1 MIHVIKGT
9 AGSGKTTTAYD
20 LLLKKAREHAGR
32 NHILVVPEQ
41 SSIEA
46 QRDIIDMSPGHG
58 IINIDILSFNRLAYR
73 IFSSCGGEECDL
85 IDDSG
90 KNLIIRYIADEVSDD
105 LRVLKG
111 ELRKKG
117 YITEVRSVISEFM
130 QYGIKPE
137 DIDRIAEASDS
148 RSRYLTAKLM
158 DIKLLYERFVRY
170 MGERFMTREEI
181 LVRASAM
188 AGEASFLKDST
199 LIFDQFTGFTPVQYT
214 FIEALSGI
222 CADIYVTVMLPEN
235 DKRSLFELGRK
246 TVSHLEDIAE
256 KRGGLDIIGLGDDMR
271 HEHTSSLY
279 ILGRNIFNTSLT
291 GKSDGDG
298 CVTFCMAEDPYSE
311 VRDVMRKICDLVR
324 NRGFRYKDCG
334 IIMGDPSLYSE
345 VISDMASRYDLP
357 VYVDSTRRIGLNPFT
372 ELIRAVILILKEDH
386 SYDSLMHLL
395 RTGFTGIDRED
406 IDLAENYILKLGIK
420 GRRAYEKSFTESF
433 KGVDPK
439 EVEACERIRIRL
451 NEILEPVLKLKNS
464 STVSDMTDG
473 LLKICETL
481 EIRQKLDDHA
491 VMFEK
496 QGMIEKSMEY
506 SRVYDILMGQFE
518 NMKGLIGDQT
528 VSVKEYLELYEDAL
542 YEVRVGVIPPLSD
555 VVMAGDMTRS
565 RFSHVRA
572 LFFVGMNEGT
582 VPRPS
587 AGAGLIS
594 DKDRELIMETGVEIA
609 PTAAQSADTERFY
622 FYMNLMT
629 GSERVCFSYPV
640 TSLDGS
646 IQRESYFMKEARRV
660 LGVKESGKG
669 GDFDTV
675 LSQDE
680 MLTRFA
686 TSLREDE
693 VRAALYLKSLMKS
706 EGDKKEKASLDH
718 ITRRLRIRDEYT
730 ERLDSEASGRL
741 FGQGF
746 IDSPTELERFAACP
760 YEHFLQYGLRLTE
773 RRVFEFEM
781 RDVGIML
788 HKVLELYQRKLFM
801 KSLSFGDVSDEV
813 SQRILEEAVNDSVDA
828 KYEMLFGS
836 SARYAHMRDRLIRYA
851 ARSVKTL
858 RFQAGAGDF
867 RSVFAEKRFESYGLK
882 GTIDRCDEM
891 GLGDEVFVDVIDY
904 KTGNKE
910 FDPDRIYYG
919 LDIQLPIYLK
929 AAMELRSSYDGK
941 RVRPAGLFYYHVD
954 DPMIDGNRDSK
965 SEYIE
970 EQIHKQLKL
979 RGIVNSDKRIIEA
992 YDRTISE
999 TGRSMVVPV
1008 GYTRDGNFLKGSGV
1022 YTEGEIESLID
1033 HTVKTSRDL
1042 REQILKG
1049 EASRTPYL
1057 LGKES
1062 GCDHCAYRTICD
1074 GGKKR
1079 VLKKHAF
1086 PEAWTMGDKD

>member
-1 MIHVIKGT
+1 MYLI
-9 AGSGKTTTAYD
+9 AYD
-20 LLLKKAREHAGR
+20 VVAVTMAYFLALLIRFDFAFSRIPTVYFQPWAYFAPVYAVAC
-32 NHILVVPEQ
+32 ILIFWRLRLYN
-41 SSIEA
+41 SIW
-46 QRDIIDMSPGHG
+46 
-58 IINIDILSFNRLAYR
+58 
-73 IFSSCGGEECDL
+73 
-85 IDDSG
+85 
-90 KNLIIRYIADEVSDD
+90 
-105 LRVLKG
+105 
-111 ELRKKG
+111 
-117 YITEVRSVISEFM
+117 
-130 QYGIKPE
+130 
-137 DIDRIAEASDS
+137 
-148 RSRYLTAKLM
+148 
-158 DIKLLYERFVRY
+158 RF
-170 MGERFMTREEI
+170 
-181 LVRASAM
+181 
-188 AGEASFLKDST
+188 ASFK
-199 LIFDQFTGFTPVQYT
+199 
-214 FIEALSGI
+214 
-222 CADIYVTVMLPEN
+222 
-235 DKRSLFELGRK
+235 ELE
-246 TVSHLEDIAE
+246 VAE
-256 KRGGLDIIGLGDDMR
+256 K
-271 HEHTSSLY
+271 
-279 ILGRNIFNTSLT
+279 
-291 GKSDGDG
+291 
-298 CVTFCMAEDPYSE
+298 
-311 VRDVMRKICDLVR
+311 
-324 NRGFRYKDCG
+324 
-334 IIMGDPSLYSE
+334 
-345 VISDMASRYDLP
+345 DMA
-357 VYVDSTRRIGLNPFT
+357 LNYT
-372 ELIRAVILILKEDH
+372 
-386 SYDSLMHLL
+386 
-395 RTGFTGIDRED
+395 
-406 IDLAENYILKLGIK
+406 
-420 GRRAYEKSFTESF
+420 
-433 KGVDPK
+433 
-439 EVEACERIRIRL
+439 
-451 NEILEPVLKLKNS
+451 
-464 STVSDMTDG
+464 
-473 LLKICETL
+473 
-481 EIRQKLDDHA
+481 
-491 VMFEK
+491 
-496 QGMIEKSMEY
+496 
-506 SRVYDILMGQFE
+506 
-518 NMKGLIGDQT
+518 
-528 VSVKEYLELYEDAL
+528 
-542 YEVRVGVIPPLSD
+542 
-555 VVMAGDMTRS
+555 
-565 RFSHVRA
+565 
-572 LFFVGMNEGT
+572 
-582 VPRPS
+582 
-587 AGAGLIS
+587 

-629 GSERVCFSYPV
+629 GSDRVCFSYPV

-660 LGVKESGKG
+660 LGVKESSKG

-801 KSLSFGDVSDEV
+801 KSLSFSDVSDEV